1 MVHSLLIAASLLPA
15 VVTTQPN
22 AQGLAFA
29 RQPIA
34 AAGKT
39 TRAESRT
46 IYLNRD
52 HITLRPGDNDSA
64 TGISSIVTAPTDIAG
79 WEIDDDSWQAT
90 VDCMREIYAPF
101 DVTITDEDP
110 GDVPHI
116 EAVFGGSPADV
127 GLPENVAG
135 VSPFTTDCAVIENS
149 IVFAFT
155 EVLPNDSRTVCE
167 VMAQEVAHSFG
178 LDHEMLPE
186 DPMTYLPYLGERTF
200 QNTMASC
207 GEYGDR
213 MCGINGNVCR
223 FQQNSFKLLTSR
235 LGAKNAAPTEEPA
248 PADDDPEL
256 ASGVTGCD
264 AGGGSGIALV
274 LLTLRFV
281 SRQRSRHR
289 RHRALLQR
297 SGSDCEGGQ

>member
-101 DVTITDEDP
+101 DVTITDRDP
-110 GDVPHI
+110 GAGVPHI
-116 EAVFGGSPADV
+116 EAHFGGHPSDV
-127 GLPENVAG
+127 DLPDNVAG
-135 VSPFTTDCAVIENS
+135 VSPCTTDCSIIEHS

-155 EVLPNDSRTVCE
+155 DVMDDDPRTVCE

-186 DPMTYLPYLGERTF
+186 DPMTYLTYFGDRTF
-200 QNTMASC
+200 QDEMADC
-207 GEYGDR
+207 GEFGGR
-213 MCGINGNVCR
+213 MCGISGSVCR
-223 FQQNSFKLLTSR
+223 ERQNSFALLTER
-235 LGAKNAAPTEEPA
+235 LGKNPA
-248 PADDDPEL
+248 MPADDSAGNENHEIGGCS
-256 ASGVTGCD
+256 AGRGSETGLVVRVL
-264 AGGGSGIALV
+264 GG
-274 LLTLRFV
+274 FV
-281 SRQRSRHR
+281 ARRRTRSR
-289 RHRALLQR
+289 RHSALLQ
-297 SGSDCEGGQ
+297 